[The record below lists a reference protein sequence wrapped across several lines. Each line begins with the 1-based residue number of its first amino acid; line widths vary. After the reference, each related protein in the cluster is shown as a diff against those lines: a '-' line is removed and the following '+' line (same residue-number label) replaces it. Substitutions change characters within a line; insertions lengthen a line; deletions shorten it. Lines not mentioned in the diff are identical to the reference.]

1 MTTPEIEELK
11 RLIEERY
18 GKQLCTTTDFEEF
31 TLTLKKCGIAV
42 SASTMKRLYD
52 YVGDSHKPRV
62 ATLDQLAAYIGHKS
76 FSHFVQWL
84 KNSTRYNSSFF
95 NARQLISDTLSDGDK
110 VEIGW
115 APNRQLFLTYLGH
128 STYRVEESRNSKMQV
143 GDKFITGCFIIGQ
156 PLFLPYLLRNNE
168 RTTPF
173 VAGRNGGLTVARV
186 KGKSEE

>member
-11 RLIEERY
+11 HLIEKKY

-31 TLTLKKCGIAV
+31 TLSLKKLGIAV
-42 SASTMKRLYD
+42 SASTMKRLYG

-62 ATLDQLAAYIGHKS
+62 ATLNQLAVYIGHKS
-76 FSHFVQWL
+76 FADFVAWL
-84 KNSTRYNSSFF
+84 KTSTRYNSSFF
-95 NARQLISDTLSDGDK
+95 NARQLISDTLHEGDA

-128 STYRVEESRNSKMQV
+128 STFRVDKSRNSKMQV
-143 GDKFITGCFIIGQ
+143 GDRFVTGCFIIGQ
-156 PLFLPYLLRNNE
+156 PLFLPYIIRNGE
-168 RTTPF
+168 QTTPF

-186 KGKSEE
+186 SE